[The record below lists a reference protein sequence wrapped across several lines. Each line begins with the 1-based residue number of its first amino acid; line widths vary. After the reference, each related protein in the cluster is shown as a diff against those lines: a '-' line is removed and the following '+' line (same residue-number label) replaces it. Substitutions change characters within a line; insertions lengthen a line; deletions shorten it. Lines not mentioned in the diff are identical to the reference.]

1 MFVPSPGWW
10 RGGPQLG
17 PLGVWAGLRAALAP
31 AAASR
36 ARPARPYSL
45 LERSSLSESTIA
57 RKTPLK
63 EWTLIVNPFGR
74 LQARLPC
81 DIAVRPLDPYHYPDA
96 DRVLV
101 TVSGV
106 EGGSLDLDS
115 IHVRYDETLKQMAI
129 ISDSIDRQAS
139 VEVKV
144 PLKFDLNIRT
154 SGTGCVKVQEAECD
168 DCRIETEQGNSIV
181 QSVKSKKLHIQTK
194 GGKVICLGTILGNTD
209 IHATEKSTVTID
221 KLQGSSVNISTEDG
235 LLKAEYLYTESS
247 SLSSAAGD
255 ITLGS
260 IHGDLTV
267 HSKMGNITIDWDGLS
282 LAFNASQNSWHI
294 VDSLNG
300 YLKAST
306 HQGAVD
312 VYVSQM
318 GNVDLKSHKG
328 SITIKVP
335 SSLKA
340 HLQLSGSKV
349 DVNPEITLQEIS
361 EVPKDNGIIINGHMN
376 QTKESKKW
384 IKANAPNGIVYLKSQ
399 SWFQSLKLKDS

>member
-31 AAASR
+31 AAVSR
-36 ARPARPYSL
+36 TRPARSYSL

-101 TVSGV
+101 TVSSV

-209 IHATEKSTVTID
+209 IHATEKSTVTVD

-267 HSKMGNITIDWDGLS
+267 HSKMGNITID
-282 LAFNASQNSWHI
+282 
-294 VDSLNG
+294 SLNG

-340 HLQLSGSKV
+340 HLQLSGNKV

-376 QTKESKKW
+376 QTRESKKW

>member
-1 MFVPSPGWW
+1 MLVPGPGWW

-17 PLGVWAGLRAALAP
+17 TLGLWAALRAAAAP
-31 AAASR
+31 AAARR
-36 ARPARPYSL
+36 AHPARPYSP
-45 LERSSLSESTIA
+45 LERSPSNEPA

-81 DIAVRPLDPYHYPDA
+81 DIAVRPLDPYHYPDS

-106 EGGSLDLDS
+106 EGGSLDLDG
-115 IHVRYDETLKQMAI
+115 IQVKYDEAEKQMAI
-129 ISDSIDRQAS
+129 VSDSIGYEAS

-144 PLKFDLNIRT
+144 PMKFDLNIRT

-168 DCRIETEQGNSIV
+168 DCRIETEQGISIV

-209 IHATEKSTVTID
+209 IHASEKSTVTID

-235 LLKAEYLYTESS
+235 LLKAKYLYTESS

-260 IHGDLTV
+260 IH
-267 HSKMGNITIDWDGLS
+267 
-282 LAFNASQNSWHI
+282 
-294 VDSLNG
+294 DSLNG

-306 HQGAVD
+306 YEGAVD

-318 GNVDLKSHKG
+318 GNVDLKSQKG
-328 SITIKVP
+328 SITIRVP

-349 DVNPEITLQEIS
+349 DVNPEITLQEMK
-361 EVPKDNGIIINGHMN
+361 EVPKDNGITINGHMN
-376 QTKESKKW
+376 QTSECEKW
-384 IKANAPNGIVYLKSQ
+384 IKASAPSGTVHLRSQ
-399 SWFQSLKLKDS
+399 SWFQSLKLKGF

>member
-267 HSKMGNITIDWDGLS
+267 HSKMGNITID
-282 LAFNASQNSWHI
+282 
-294 VDSLNG
+294 SLNG